1 MPPLPPVIRAVRTQ
15 HLSALAPRQCLRRQR
30 HDPLLWVGG
39 EEERLG
45 VGEMARRPLAGVLG
59 AACRDR
65 FGDLVVNGQ
74 RDAAL
79 AYRWVLASGHRLLAA
94 ALSVA
99 IPNGLQAADHR
110 DHGVV

>member
-45 VGEMARRPLAGVLG
+45 VGEMWRREGAGALVV
-59 AACRDR
+59 ASRDR

-79 AYRWVLASGHRLLAA
+79 ACRWRLGSGRGLIGPALQVAA
-94 ALSVA
+94 
-99 IPNGLQAADHR
+99 P
-110 DHGVV
+110 